1 MSCTLPE
8 PGNSLPRTG
17 CIAVNLAT
25 VHRNIQL
32 QDLMQATSVPDTMV
46 MGTLASLNNHFLIA
60 MPALSDPNFH
70 HTATLICEHNEDGA
84 LGIIINRPLGIN
96 LGDILEHMDI
106 KASSESIASQPVF
119 MGGPV
124 QGDRGFVLHE
134 PLGNWDATLKVTENT
149 GVTSSRDILE
159 AIARGGGP
167 DKSIITL
174 GYAGWGPGQL
184 EEEIA
189 ANAWL
194 SGPANSRI
202 VFDVSYEQRWEAA
215 AALIGVDLKLLSG
228 DAGHA

>member
-1 MSCTLPE
+1 
-8 PGNSLPRTG
+8 
-17 CIAVNLAT
+17 
-25 VHRNIQL
+25 
-32 QDLMQATSVPDTMV
+32 MQATPLPDTMD

-70 HTATLICEHNEDGA
+70 HTATLICEHNEEGA

-106 KASSESIASQPVF
+106 SASSEAIATLPVF

-159 AIARGGGP
+159 AIAHGTGP
-167 DKSIITL
+167 DKSFITL

-194 SGPANSRI
+194 SGPASNEI
-202 VFDVSYEQRWEAA
+202 VFDIPYEQRWEAA
-215 AALIGVDLKLLSG
+215 AALLGVDLKLLSG
-228 DAGHA
+228 EAGHA

>member
-1 MSCTLPE
+1 
-8 PGNSLPRTG
+8 
-17 CIAVNLAT
+17 
-25 VHRNIQL
+25 
-32 QDLMQATSVPDTMV
+32 MQATPLPDTMD

-70 HTATLICEHNEDGA
+70 HTATLICEHNEEGA

-106 KASSESIASQPVF
+106 SASSEAIATLPVF

-159 AIARGGGP
+159 AIAHGTGP
-167 DKSIITL
+167 DKSFITL

-194 SGPANSRI
+194 SGPASNEI
-202 VFDVSYEQRWEAA
+202 VFDIPYEQRWEAA
-215 AALIGVDLKLLSG
+215 AALLGVDLKLLSG
-228 DAGHA
+228 ETGHA

>member
-1 MSCTLPE
+1 
-8 PGNSLPRTG
+8 
-17 CIAVNLAT
+17 
-25 VHRNIQL
+25 
-32 QDLMQATSVPDTMV
+32 
-46 MGTLASLNNHFLIA
+46 MGTVESLNNHFLIA

-96 LGDILEHMDI
+96 LGDILDHMDI
-106 KASSESIASQPVF
+106 KASSGAIAAQPVY

-134 PLGNWDATLKVTENT
+134 PLGNWDSTLKVAENT

-159 AIARGGGP
+159 AIARGAGP
-167 DKSIITL
+167 EKSFITL

-184 EEEIA
+184 EQEIA

-194 SGPANSRI
+194 SGPASTRI
-202 VFDVSYEQRWEAA
+202 VFDIPYEQRWEAA
-215 AALIGVDLKLLSG
+215 AALIGVNLKLLSG
-228 DAGHA
+228 EAGHA